1 MIKKI
6 LNRNF
11 HCKQGEIDI
20 IAKTNNEIV
29 FIEVKTRSNFLFG
42 NAIDAIDIRKQEHM
56 YNTAKYYLY
65 INKLESNRVR
75 FDVIEVY
82 VDKNRAEVKHFEQ
95 VNLKNRTI
103 H

>member
-1 MIKKI
+1 
-6 LNRNF
+6 
-11 HCKQGEIDI
+11 
-20 IAKTNNEIV
+20 
-29 FIEVKTRSNFLFG
+29 
-42 NAIDAIDIRKQEHM
+42 M

-65 INKLESNRVR
+65 INKLENNRVR
-75 FDVIEVY
+75 FDDIEVY